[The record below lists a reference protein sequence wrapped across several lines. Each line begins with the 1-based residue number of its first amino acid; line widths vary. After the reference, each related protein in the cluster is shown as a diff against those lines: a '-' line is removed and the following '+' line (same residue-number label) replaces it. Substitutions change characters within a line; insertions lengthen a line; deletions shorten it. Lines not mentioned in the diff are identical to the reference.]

1 MKNLNTKAH
10 IHARE
15 LLKFAENQ
23 EWMQFVLHTD
33 TMGGFHLLNCWEE
46 RGNYNKVP
54 GLYVMQVQI
63 KNEWHTLY
71 VGESHGNQY
80 ETGITP
86 HPSNQSSLL
95 STRFNRFCKTLVNRV
110 GGKDGLHTA
119 GKFLLKHKLAH
130 FSYEGE
136 NRILLK
142 NVRLAVFPNID
153 LDKLDRMV
161 DGYEYPRCKDGTY
174 DIRSLGTCLEKY
186 RTKVPR
192 KRKELYQELEQAF
205 IDELQPLCNKQ
216 GDTNYCAAN
225 GLFVISEGLW
235 SEDRLSQ
242 NKANTQPVISKY
254 VETQKKKRNIQE
266 KLNANL
272 YADLPANVCVE
283 GEWINLSTVIR

>member
-1 MKNLNTKAH
+1 
-10 IHARE
+10 
-15 LLKFAENQ
+15 
-23 EWMQFVLHTD
+23 
-33 TMGGFHLLNCWEE
+33 
-46 RGNYNKVP
+46 
-54 GLYVMQVQI
+54 
-63 KNEWHTLY
+63 
-71 VGESHGNQY
+71 
-80 ETGITP
+80 
-86 HPSNQSSLL
+86 
-95 STRFNRFCKTLVNRV
+95 
-110 GGKDGLHTA
+110 
-119 GKFLLKHKLAH
+119 
-130 FSYEGE
+130 
-136 NRILLK
+136 
-142 NVRLAVFPNID
+142 
-153 LDKLDRMV
+153 MV